1 MWIRV
6 YIPGRLKGELELAP
20 VTVLLGLPQSG
31 KTTLLRV
38 LYDAVYYA
46 QHRRPPRDLILL
58 VKSVSTR
65 EEEWELVSFRD
76 CESCDPKLAVTCS
89 KERCTYL
96 GGLIARP
103 LFIPTEVELIVKY
116 GYLPPLEPYFEFG
129 SFVNTLR
136 AGVYSRPSC
145 TGGYEVVMANRPES
159 RLVVRGG
166 ELYEVVGDMAIEIY
180 NSSTTVA
187 KFGLLE
193 EAFKRGLLDEYTHIF
208 LDNPESGLH
217 PLGQAKLALLVHAMA
232 NCGQT
237 MVVAT
242 HDLIFVDMLTRVE
255 YVNKIVGADVE
266 PADVAIYAIEDG
278 MLKRYEAYASYIRDY
293 TPYIY
298 ALYGYEV
305 EERGEDYVAFK
316 T

>member
-1 MWIRV
+1 MWVKI
-6 YIPGRLKGELELAP
+6 YIPGRLEGELELAP
-20 VTVLLGLPQSG
+20 VTVLLGLPRSG

-38 LYDAVYYA
+38 IYDAIYYV
-46 QHRRPPRDLILL
+46 QYGRPPRDLILL
-58 VKSVSTR
+58 LKSVSTR
-65 EEEWELVSFRD
+65 EEEWELVSFRE
-76 CESCDPKLAVTCS
+76 CENCNPRLTVTCN

-96 GGLIARP
+96 GRLSARP
-103 LFIPTEVELIVKY
+103 LFIPTEVELVVKY
-116 GYLPPLEPYFEFG
+116 GYFPSLEPYFEFG
-129 SFVNTLR
+129 NLVNTLR
-136 AGVYSRPSC
+136 AGVYERPSC
-145 TGGYEVVMANRPES
+145 TGGYESVLANKPE
-159 RLVVRGG
+159 RILVVRGG
-166 ELYEVVGDMAIEIY
+166 ELYEVVGDVSVEIY

-187 KFGLLE
+187 KLGLLE
-193 EAFKRGLLDEYTHIF
+193 ETFRRGLLDEYTHLL

-217 PLGQAKLALLVHAMA
+217 PLGQAKLALLAHAMA

-237 MVVAT
+237 VVVAT

-255 YVNKIVGADVE
+255 YVNKIIGADVE

-278 MLKRYEAYASYIRDY
+278 RLKRYETYASYIRDY

-305 EERGEDYVAFK
+305 EEKGEDYMTFK

>member
-1 MWIRV
+1 MWVKV
-6 YIPGRLKGELELAP
+6 YIPGRLEGELELAP
-20 VTVLLGLPQSG
+20 VTVLLGLPRSG
-31 KTTLLRV
+31 KTTLLRI

-76 CESCDPKLAVTCS
+76 CEKCDPKLTVVCS
-89 KERCTYL
+89 KDGCSFTGWL
-96 GGLIARP
+96 KARP
-103 LFIPTEVELIVKY
+103 LLIPAEVELIVKY
-116 GYLPPLEPYFEFG
+116 GYFPSLEPYFELG
-129 SFVNTLR
+129 NLVNLLR
-136 AGVYSRPSC
+136 AGVYEKPSC
-145 TGGYEVVMANRPES
+145 TGGYEAVLANWPES

-166 ELYEVVGDMAIEIY
+166 ELYEVVGDVSVEIY

-187 KFGLLE
+187 KLGLLE
-193 EAFKRGLLDEYTHIF
+193 EAFKRGLLDEYTHIL

-217 PLGQAKLALLVHAMA
+217 LLGQAKLALLAHAMA
-232 NCGQT
+232 NCGKRV
-237 MVVAT
+237 VVAT

-266 PADVAIYAIEDG
+266 PADVALYAIEDG
-278 MLKRYEAYASYIRDY
+278 RLKRYETYASYIRDY

-305 EERGEDYVAFK
+305 EEKGEDYVAFK